1 MLDLLQTGKY
11 GVLTQQKLLN
21 TTSNNINNVNTQGY
35 TRQETHVYT
44 STIDW
49 GVGSTVT
56 RRMYDK
62 YVQRE
67 MYRDQGNVGFYDAF
81 STGLST
87 VDHMLSNKDTAINTK
102 LDSLFSSMESAVQN
116 TTSVANRRELLS
128 QFQTLVDRYH
138 TLNYNIRNQITDI
151 NNKVDDTAAEINN
164 LVKGLWEV
172 NKQVSKLGS
181 VGLQSDIGMQLV
193 DERDR
198 LVDQI
203 SNLVDVQ
210 VTTESDGSFSLYLG
224 NGQLLVN
231 GDTYGTL
238 QVSQHPADPT
248 RKEVGLIF
256 NTPSNTKIEVSH
268 AQWGGKLGG
277 YLAASDEMRQSMRE
291 LGQNALAFAD
301 AVNEQN
307 RGGINMSG
315 KAGQDLITIPSV
327 PAWSSNDNFHMTL
340 SFDRGSGEQIHSCDY
355 RVTWDNTQNPPL
367 PQVWM
372 KNEDGT
378 ETQVPQ
384 RDVVVGTVGGAGPNA
399 GNMTISLN
407 GHGVTMTFNNTQAVI
422 GAADVEFQVQ
432 PTFNA
437 AFDIKCNI
445 TKAEDFAFASAIRTS
460 VIPHKGNATPSLN
473 GVFQTDVPN
482 GNNNML
488 GLQINNNGEVTMK
501 PGFPAKVVFETR
513 GPDAAGNPQ
522 KGEYVV
528 YDSNGVRLG
537 AAPEDCQGQNIFEY
551 TVWVADNQNRHNNEP
566 PYPGYEVSF
575 TGTVVNGSSFNIEL
589 NNDGLNDNS
598 NGNLLA
604 NLKQHELVYSSDNVK
619 VSFTEDYADLTAAV
633 GSAVMSA
640 TTDLNASKAKCEQ
653 SQNLFYS
660 VAGVNLDEEAANL
673 IRFQQSYSACAR
685 IISASQTIFDALI
698 NAV

>member
-67 MYRDQGNVGFYDAF
+67 MFRDQGNVGFYDAF
-81 STGLST
+81 ATGLST
-87 VDHMLSNKDTAINTK
+87 VDNMLSNKDTSINSK
-102 LDSLFSSMESAVQN
+102 LDALFSSMEAAVQN
-116 TTSVANRRELLS
+116 TTSVATRRDLLA
-128 QFQTLVDRYH
+128 QFQTLVDRYN

-164 LVKGLWEV
+164 LVKGLYEV
-172 NKQVSKLGS
+172 NKQVAKLGS
-181 VGLQSDIGMQLV
+181 AGLQSDIGMQLV

-198 LVDQI
+198 LVDAI

-210 VTTESDGSFSLYLG
+210 VTTEDDGSFSLYLG

-231 GDTYGTL
+231 HDTYGTL
-238 QVSQHPADPT
+238 QVNQHPADPT
-248 RKEVGLIF
+248 RKEVGLYF
-256 NTPSNTKIEVSH
+256 NTPSKTKIEVSH

-277 YLAASDEMRQSMRE
+277 YLAASDQMRQSMRE

-301 AVNEQN
+301 AMNEQN
-307 RGGINMSG
+307 RGGLTLG
-315 KAGQDLITIPSV
+315 GTAGLDLITIPKV
-327 PAWSSNDNFHMTL
+327 PAWSSNDTFAMTL
-340 SFDRGSGEQIHSCDY
+340 SFDRGAGEQIHAADY
-355 RVTWDNTQNPPL
+355 RITWDNTQQPPQPL
-367 PQVWM
+367 VWM
-372 KNEDGT
+372 TDASGV
-378 ETQVPQ
+378 ETQLDPN
-384 RDVVVGTVGGAGPNA
+384 VVQVSQDANNNN
-399 GNMTISLN
+399 NMVIKLA
-407 GHGVTMTFNNTQAVI
+407 GHGVTMRFNNTRQNIA
-422 GAADVEFQVQ
+422 AADVEFRVQ
-432 PTFNA
+432 PTFDA
-437 AFDIKCNI
+437 AFQIKCNI
-445 TKAEDFAFASAIRTS
+445 TKPEDFAFASAIRTN
-460 VIPHKGNATPSLN
+460 VVPHKGTAVPTLN
-473 GVFQTDVPN
+473 GVYQMGTGPN
-482 GNNNML
+482 VQGEEAM
-488 GLQINNNGEVTMK
+488 GLYIDQKGQPQMK
-501 PGFPAKVVFETR
+501 DGAPAKVVFQADPQ
-513 GPDAAGNPQ
+513 GGKGKYVIFDKAGNEI
-522 KGEYVV
+522 G
-528 YDSNGVRLG
+528 S
-537 AAPEDCQGQNIFEY
+537 APEDCNGQSIFSRA
-551 TVWVADNQNRHNNEP
+551 TWKTQKPDGF
-566 PYPGYEVSF
+566 PGYEVSF
-575 TGTVVNGSSFNIEL
+575 TGTVENGSTFEIEI
-589 NNDGLNDNS
+589 NKNGINDNS

-604 NLKQHELVYSSDNVK
+604 GLKKEELVYSSDKVK
-619 VSFTEDYADLTAAV
+619 VSFTEDYADMTSAV

-640 TTDLNASKAKCEQ
+640 STDLKASQAKCEQ
-653 SQNLFYS
+653 SQNLYYS

>member
-67 MYRDQGNVGFYDAF
+67 MFRDQGNVGFYDAF
-81 STGLST
+81 ATGLST
-87 VDHMLSNKDTAINTK
+87 VDNMLSNKDTSINSK
-102 LDSLFSSMESAVQN
+102 LDALFSSMEAAVQN
-116 TTSVANRRELLS
+116 TTSVATRRDLLA
-128 QFQTLVDRYH
+128 QFQTLVDRYN

-164 LVKGLWEV
+164 LVKGLYEV
-172 NKQVSKLGS
+172 NKQVAKLGS
-181 VGLQSDIGMQLV
+181 AGLQSDIGMQLV

-198 LVDQI
+198 LVDAI

-210 VTTESDGSFSLYLG
+210 VTTEDDGSFSLYLG

-231 GDTYGTL
+231 HDTYGTL
-238 QVSQHPADPT
+238 QVNQHPADPT
-248 RKEVGLIF
+248 RKEVGLYF
-256 NTPSNTKIEVSH
+256 NTPSKTKIEVSH

-277 YLAASDEMRQSMRE
+277 YLAASDQMRQSMRE

-301 AVNEQN
+301 AMNEQN
-307 RGGINMSG
+307 RGGLTLG
-315 KAGQDLITIPSV
+315 GTAGADLITIPKV
-327 PAWSSNDNFHMTL
+327 PAWSSNDTFAMTV
-340 SFDRGSGEQIHSCDY
+340 SFDRGAGDQIHAADY
-355 RVTWDNTQNPPL
+355 RITWDNTANPPA

-372 KNEDGT
+372 TDASGV
-378 ETQVPQ
+378 ETQVDPNQ
-384 RDVVVGTVGGAGPNA
+384 VKISQAQGTN
-399 GNMTISLN
+399 NMIIELE
-407 GHGVTMTFNNTQAVI
+407 GHGVTMTFNNTQQNIA
-422 GAADVEFQVQ
+422 AADVEFRVQ
-432 PTFNA
+432 PTFDA
-437 AFDIKCNI
+437 AFQIKCNI
-445 TKAEDFAFASAIRTS
+445 TKPEDFAFASAIRTN
-460 VIPHKGNATPSLN
+460 VIPHKGDATPTLN
-473 GVFQTDVPN
+473 GVYQMGTGPN
-482 GNNNML
+482 VAGEEAM
-488 GLQINNNGEVTMK
+488 GLYINNKGEPVMK
-501 PGFPAKVVFETR
+501 ADAPAKVIFEAENNGPGKYVIYSKDGKKIGFAPASSNGQSIFSRATWHA
-513 GPDAAGNPQ
+513 PDAPNTPVTKPDG
-522 KGEYVV
+522 
-528 YDSNGVRLG
+528 
-537 AAPEDCQGQNIFEY
+537 
-551 TVWVADNQNRHNNEP
+551 
-566 PYPGYEVSF
+566 YPGYEVSF
-575 TGTVVNGSSFNIEL
+575 TGTVVNGSSFEIQINKNGI
-589 NNDGLNDNS
+589 NDNS

-604 NLKQHELVYSSDNVK
+604 GLKKEELVYSSDKVK
-619 VSFTEDYADLTAAV
+619 VSFTEDYADMTSAV

-640 TTDLNASKAKCEQ
+640 STDLKASQAKCEQ
-653 SQNLFYS
+653 SQNLYYS

>member
-67 MYRDQGNVGFYDAF
+67 MFRDQGNVGFYDAF
-81 STGLST
+81 ATGLST
-87 VDHMLSNKDTAINTK
+87 VDHMLSNKDTSITSK
-102 LDSLFSSMESAVQN
+102 LDSLFASMEAAVQN
-116 TTSVANRRELLS
+116 TGSVANRRELLA
-128 QFQTLVDRYH
+128 QFQTLVDRYN

-164 LVKGLWEV
+164 LVKGLYEV
-172 NKQVSKLGS
+172 NKQVAKLGS
-181 VGLQSDIGMQLV
+181 AGLQSDIGMQLV

-198 LVDQI
+198 LVDAI

-210 VTTESDGSFSLYLG
+210 VTTEDDGSFSLYLG

-231 GDTYGTL
+231 HDTYGTL
-238 QVSQHPADPT
+238 QVNQHPADPT
-248 RKEVGLIF
+248 RKEVGLYF
-256 NTPSNTKIEVSH
+256 NTPSKTKIEVSH

-277 YLAASDEMRQSMRE
+277 YLAASDQMRQSMRE

-301 AVNEQN
+301 AMNEQN
-307 RGGINMSG
+307 RGGLTMSG
-315 KAGQDLITIPSV
+315 TAGADLITIPKV
-327 PAWSSNDNFHMTL
+327 PAWSSNDRFAMTL
-340 SFDRGSGEQIHSCDY
+340 TFDRGAGDQIHAADY
-355 RVTWDNTQNPPL
+355 RITWDNTQQPAV
-367 PQVWM
+367 PQLWM
-372 KNEDGT
+372 TDASGV
-378 ETQVPQ
+378 ETQVPLDPADITADAQ
-384 RDVVVGTVGGAGPNA
+384 
-399 GNMTISLN
+399 GNMVIKPK
-407 GHGVTMTFNNTQAVI
+407 GHGVTMSFNARQANI
-422 GAADVEFQVQ
+422 AAADVEFRVQ
-432 PTFNA
+432 PTFDA
-437 AFDIKCNI
+437 AFQIKCNI
-445 TKAEDFAFASAIRTS
+445 TKPEDFAFASAIRTN
-460 VIPHKGNATPSLN
+460 VVPHKGDATPTLN
-473 GVFQTDVPN
+473 GVFQMGTGSAVA
-482 GNNNML
+482 GEEAM
-488 GLQINNNGEVTMK
+488 GLYIDDKGKPAMK
-501 PGFPAKVVFETR
+501 PTAPAKVVFEEQR
-513 GPDAAGNPQ
+513 NGPGLYVIYSNEGKKIGTAPASCNGQSIFRHATWLDGN
-522 KGEYVV
+522 
-528 YDSNGVRLG
+528 
-537 AAPEDCQGQNIFEY
+537 GQQV
-551 TVWVADNQNRHNNEP
+551 TKPDG
-566 PYPGYEVSF
+566 YPGYEVSF
-575 TGTVVNGSSFNIEL
+575 TGTVENGSSFEIKL
-589 NNDGLNDNS
+589 NTNAQNDNS

-604 NLKQHELVYSSDNVK
+604 GLKKEELVYSSDKVR
-619 VSFTEDYADLTAAV
+619 VSFTEDYADMTSAV

-640 TTDLNASKAKCEQ
+640 STDLKASQAKCEQ
-653 SQNLFYS
+653 SQNLYYS

>member
-67 MYRDQGNVGFYDAF
+67 MFRDQGNVGFYDAF
-81 STGLST
+81 ATGLST
-87 VDHMLSNKDTAINTK
+87 VDHMLSNKDTSINSK
-102 LDSLFSSMESAVQN
+102 LDALFSSMEAAVQN
-116 TTSVANRRELLS
+116 TGSVANRRELLT
-128 QFQTLVDRYH
+128 QFQTLVDRYN

-164 LVKGLWEV
+164 LVKGLFEV
-172 NKQVSKLGS
+172 NKQVAKLGS
-181 VGLQSDIGMQLV
+181 AGLQSDIGMQLV

-210 VTTESDGSFSLYLG
+210 VTTEDDGSFSLYLG

-231 GDTYGTL
+231 HDTYGTL
-238 QVSQHPADPT
+238 QVNQHPSDPT
-248 RKEVGLIF
+248 RKEVGLYF
-256 NTPSNTKIEVSH
+256 NTPSKTKIEVSH
-268 AQWGGKLGG
+268 SQWGGKLGG
-277 YLAASDEMRQSMRE
+277 YLAASDQMRQAMRE

-301 AVNEQN
+301 AMNEQN
-307 RGGINMSG
+307 RGGITMG
-315 KAGQDLITIPSV
+315 GTAGLDLITIPEV
-327 PAWSSNDNFHMTL
+327 PAWSSNDKFAMTL
-340 SFDRGSGEQIHSCDY
+340 SFDRGAGDQYRSADY
-355 RVTWDNTQNPPL
+355 RITWDNTANPPV

-372 KNEDGT
+372 TDASGI
-378 ETQVPQ
+378 ETKIDPALVKVSPPQ
-384 RDVVVGTVGGAGPNA
+384 GQA
-399 GNMTISLN
+399 GNMVIELE
-407 GHGVTMTFNNTQAVI
+407 GHGVTMKFNDTLQNI
-422 GAADVEFQVQ
+422 SAADVEFRIQ
-432 PTFNA
+432 PTFDA
-437 AFDIKCNI
+437 AFQIKCNI
-445 TKAEDFAFASAIRTS
+445 SKPEDFAFASAIRTN
-460 VIPHKGNATPSLN
+460 VTPHTGNATPSLN
-473 GVFQTDVPN
+473 GVYHMGTGPNVP
-482 GNNNML
+482 GEEAM
-488 GLQINNNGEVTMK
+488 GLFINAQGK
-501 PGFPAKVVFETR
+501 PQFKDGAPAKVVFEAQQ
-513 GPDAAGNPQ
+513 GA
-522 KGEYVV
+522 KGLYVI
-528 YDSNGVRLG
+528 YDSKGNKLG
-537 AAPEDCQGQNIFEY
+537 TAPEDCNGQSIFSRA
-551 TVWVADNQNRHNNEP
+551 TWNPGKPDG
-566 PYPGYEVSF
+566 YPGYEVSF
-575 TGTVVNGSSFNIEL
+575 TGTVVNGSEFVIEL
-589 NNDGLNDNS
+589 NTNGTNDNS

-604 NLKQHELVYSSDNVK
+604 NLKKEELVYSSDKVK
-619 VSFTEDYADLTAAV
+619 VSFTEDYADMTSAV

-640 TTDLNASKAKCEQ
+640 STDLKASQAKCEQ
-653 SQNLFYS
+653 SQNLYYS

>member
-67 MYRDQGNVGFYDAF
+67 MFRDQGNVGFYDAF
-81 STGLST
+81 ATGLST
-87 VDHMLSNKDTAINTK
+87 VDNMLSNKDTSINSK
-102 LDSLFSSMESAVQN
+102 LDALFSSMEAAVQN
-116 TTSVANRRELLS
+116 TTSVATRRDLLA
-128 QFQTLVDRYH
+128 QFQTLVDRYN

-164 LVKGLWEV
+164 LVKGLYEV
-172 NKQVSKLGS
+172 NKQVAKLGS
-181 VGLQSDIGMQLV
+181 AGLQSDIGMQLV

-198 LVDQI
+198 LVDAI

-210 VTTESDGSFSLYLG
+210 VTTEDDGSFSLYLG

-231 GDTYGTL
+231 HDTYGTL
-238 QVSQHPADPT
+238 QVNQHPADPT
-248 RKEVGLIF
+248 RKEVGLYF
-256 NTPSNTKIEVSH
+256 NTPSKTKIEVSH

-277 YLAASDEMRQSMRE
+277 YLAASDQMRQSMRE

-301 AVNEQN
+301 AMNEQN
-307 RGGINMSG
+307 RGGLTLG
-315 KAGQDLITIPSV
+315 GTAGADLITIPKV
-327 PAWSSNDNFHMTL
+327 PAWSSNDAFAMTV
-340 SFDRGSGEQIHSCDY
+340 SFDRGAGDQIHAADY
-355 RVTWDNTQNPPL
+355 RITWDNTANPPV

-372 KNEDGT
+372 TDASGV
-378 ETQVPQ
+378 ETQVDQNLVKVSPPQ
-384 RDVVVGTVGGAGPNA
+384 GQA
-399 GNMTISLN
+399 GNMVIELE
-407 GHGVTMTFNNTQAVI
+407 GHGVTMNFNRPLADI
-422 GAADVEFQVQ
+422 AAADVEFRVQ
-432 PTFNA
+432 PTFDA
-437 AFDIKCNI
+437 AFQIKCNI
-445 TKAEDFAFASAIRTS
+445 TKPEDFAFASAIRTN
-460 VIPHKGNATPSLN
+460 VVPHKGDATPTLN
-473 GVFQTDVPN
+473 GVYQMGTGQNVP
-482 GNNNML
+482 GEEAM
-488 GLQINNNGEVTMK
+488 GLYINAKGEPVMK
-501 PGFPAKVVFETR
+501 DSAPARVVFEAENN
-513 GPDAAGNPQ
+513 GPGKYVIYSKAGQ
-522 KGEYVV
+522 KIGFAPAS
-528 YDSNGVRLG
+528 SNGQSIFSR
-537 AAPEDCQGQNIFEY
+537 ATWHQPGQPNQ
-551 TVWVADNQNRHNNEP
+551 TVTKPDG
-566 PYPGYEVSF
+566 YPGYEVSF
-575 TGTVVNGSSFNIEL
+575 TGTVVNGSSFEIQINKNGI
-589 NNDGLNDNS
+589 NDNS

-604 NLKQHELVYSSDNVK
+604 GLKKEELVYSSDKVK
-619 VSFTEDYADLTAAV
+619 VSFTEDYADMTSAV

-640 TTDLNASKAKCEQ
+640 STDLKASQAKCEQ
-653 SQNLFYS
+653 SQNLYYS

>member
-67 MYRDQGNVGFYDAF
+67 MFRDQGNVGFYDAF
-81 STGLST
+81 ATGLST
-87 VDHMLSNKDTAINTK
+87 VDHMLSNKDTSINSK
-102 LDSLFSSMESAVQN
+102 LDALFTSMEAAVQN
-116 TTSVANRRELLS
+116 TTSVATRRDLLA
-128 QFQTLVDRYH
+128 QFQTLVDRYN

-164 LVKGLWEV
+164 LVKGLFEV
-172 NKQVSKLGS
+172 NKQVAKLGS
-181 VGLQSDIGMQLV
+181 AGLQSDIGMQLV

-198 LVDQI
+198 LVDAI

-210 VTTESDGSFSLYLG
+210 VTTEDDGSFSLYLG

-231 GDTYGTL
+231 HDTYGTL
-238 QVSQHPADPT
+238 QVNQHPADPT
-248 RKEVGLIF
+248 RKEVGLYF
-256 NTPSNTKIEVSH
+256 NTPSKTKIEVSH

-277 YLAASDEMRQSMRE
+277 YLAASDQMRQSMRE

-301 AVNEQN
+301 AMNEQN
-307 RGGINMSG
+307 RGGITLG
-315 KAGQDLITIPSV
+315 GTAGADLITIPKV
-327 PAWSSNDNFHMTL
+327 PAWSSNDNFAMTL
-340 SFDRGSGEQIHSCDY
+340 TFDRGAGEQYRSADY
-355 RVTWDNTQNPPL
+355 RITWDSTQNPAQ
-367 PQVWM
+367 PQLWM
-372 KNEDGT
+372 TDASGV
-378 ETQVPQ
+378 ETQIPL
-384 RDVVVGTVGGAGPNA
+384 DPNKDITTDAA
-399 GNMTISLN
+399 GNMVIKPQ
-407 GHGVTMTFNNTQAVI
+407 GHGVTMTFNNTQQNIAN
-422 GAADVEFQVQ
+422 ADVEFRIQ
-432 PTFNA
+432 PTFDA
-437 AFDIKCNI
+437 AFQIKCNI
-445 TKAEDFAFASAIRTS
+445 TKPEDFAFASAIRTN
-460 VIPHKGNATPSLN
+460 VTPHSGNATPTLN
-473 GVFQTDVPN
+473 GVFQMGTGHNVQ
-482 GNNNML
+482 GEEAM
-488 GLQINNNGEVTMK
+488 GLYIDAQGKPQMK
-501 PGFPAKVVFETR
+501 EDAPAKVIFEAENG
-513 GPDAAGNPQ
+513 GPGRYVIYSK
-522 KGEYVV
+522 KG
-528 YDSNGVRLG
+528 DKIGFAPASSNGQSIFSRATWIG
-537 AAPEDCQGQNIFEY
+537 ANGQPV
-551 TVWVADNQNRHNNEP
+551 TKPDG
-566 PYPGYEVSF
+566 YPGYEVSF
-575 TGTVVNGSSFNIEL
+575 TGTVENGSRFEIEI
-589 NNDGLNDNS
+589 NKNGQNDNS

-604 NLKQHELVYSSDNVK
+604 NLKKEELVYSSDKVK
-619 VSFTEDYADLTAAV
+619 VSFTEDYADLTSSV

-640 TTDLNASKAKCEQ
+640 STDLKASQAKCEQ
-653 SQNLFYS
+653 SQNLYYS

>member
-67 MYRDQGNVGFYDAF
+67 MFRDQGNVGFYDAF
-81 STGLST
+81 ATGLST
-87 VDHMLSNKDTAINTK
+87 VDNMLSNKDTSINSK
-102 LDSLFSSMESAVQN
+102 LDALFSSMEAAVQN
-116 TTSVANRRELLS
+116 TTSVATRRDLLA
-128 QFQTLVDRYH
+128 QFQTLVDRYN

-164 LVKGLWEV
+164 LVKGLYEV
-172 NKQVSKLGS
+172 NKQVAKLGS
-181 VGLQSDIGMQLV
+181 AGLQSDIGMQLV

-210 VTTESDGSFSLYLG
+210 VTTEDDGSFSLYLG

-231 GDTYGTL
+231 HDTYGTL
-238 QVSQHPADPT
+238 QVNQHPADPT
-248 RKEVGLIF
+248 RKEVGLYF
-256 NTPSNTKIEVSH
+256 NTPSKTKIEVSH

-277 YLAASDEMRQSMRE
+277 YLAASDQMRQSMRE

-301 AVNEQN
+301 AMNEQN
-307 RGGINMSG
+307 RGGLTLG
-315 KAGQDLITIPSV
+315 GTAGADLITIPKV
-327 PAWSSNDNFHMTL
+327 PAWSSNDTFAMTV
-340 SFDRGSGEQIHSCDY
+340 SFDRGAGDQIHAADY
-355 RVTWDNTQNPPL
+355 RITWDNTANPPV

-372 KNEDGT
+372 TDASGV
-378 ETQVPQ
+378 ETQVDQNLVKVSPPQ
-384 RDVVVGTVGGAGPNA
+384 GQA
-399 GNMTISLN
+399 GNMVIELE
-407 GHGVTMTFNNTQAVI
+407 GHGVTMNFNRPLADI
-422 GAADVEFQVQ
+422 AAADVEFRVQ
-432 PTFNA
+432 PTFDA
-437 AFDIKCNI
+437 AFQIKCNI
-445 TKAEDFAFASAIRTS
+445 TKPEDFAFASAIRTN
-460 VIPHKGNATPSLN
+460 VVPHKGDATPTLN
-473 GVFQTDVPN
+473 GVYQMGTGPN
-482 GNNNML
+482 VAGEEAM
-488 GLQINNNGEVTMK
+488 GLYINNKGEPVMK
-501 PGFPAKVVFETR
+501 ADAPAKVIFEAENN
-513 GPDAAGNPQ
+513 GPG
-522 KGEYVV
+522 KYVI
-528 YDSNGVRLG
+528 YSKDGKKIGFAPASSNGQSIFSR
-537 AAPEDCQGQNIFEY
+537 ATWHAP
-551 TVWVADNQNRHNNEP
+551 NNTNNVVQKP
-566 PYPGYEVSF
+566 DGYPGYEVSF
-575 TGTVVNGSSFNIEL
+575 TGTVVNGSSFEIQINKNGI
-589 NNDGLNDNS
+589 NDNS

-604 NLKQHELVYSSDNVK
+604 GLKKEELVYSSDKVK
-619 VSFTEDYADLTAAV
+619 VSFTEDYADMTSAV

-640 TTDLNASKAKCEQ
+640 STDLKASQAKCEQ
-653 SQNLFYS
+653 SQNLYYS

>member
-67 MYRDQGNVGFYDAF
+67 MFRDQGNVGFYDAF
-81 STGLST
+81 ATGLST
-87 VDHMLSNKDTAINTK
+87 VDSMLSNKDTSINSK
-102 LDSLFSSMESAVQN
+102 LDSLFTSMEAAVQN
-116 TTSVANRRELLS
+116 TTSVASRRELLS
-128 QFQTLVDRYH
+128 QFQTIVDRYN

-164 LVKGLWEV
+164 LVKGLFEV
-172 NKQVSKLGS
+172 NKQVAKLGS
-181 VGLQSDIGMQLV
+181 AGLQSDIGMQLV

-198 LVDQI
+198 LVDAI

-210 VTTESDGSFSLYLG
+210 VTTEDDGSFSLYLG

-231 GDTYGTL
+231 HDTYGTL
-238 QVSQHPADPT
+238 QVNQHPSDPT
-248 RKEVGLIF
+248 RKEVGLYF
-256 NTPSNTKIEVSH
+256 NTPSKTKIEVSH

-277 YLAASDEMRQSMRE
+277 YLAASDQMRQAMRE

-301 AVNEQN
+301 AMNEQN
-307 RGGINMSG
+307 RGGITLTGN
-315 KAGQDLITIPSV
+315 AGLDLITIPDV
-327 PAWSSNDNFHMTL
+327 PAWSSNDAFAMTVK
-340 SFDRGSGEQIHSCDY
+340 FDRGAGEQIHAADY
-355 RVTWDNTQNPPL
+355 RVTWDNTANPPV

-372 KNEDGT
+372 TDASGV
-378 ETQVPQ
+378 ETQIDPNLVKISPQ
-384 RDVVVGTVGGAGPNA
+384 QGQP
-399 GNMTISLN
+399 GNMVIQLE
-407 GHGVTMTFNNTQAVI
+407 GHGVTMTFNNTRQNIA
-422 GAADVEFQVQ
+422 AADVEFRVQ
-432 PTFNA
+432 PTFDA
-437 AFDIKCNI
+437 AFQIKCNI
-445 TKAEDFAFASAIRTS
+445 TKPEDFAFASAIRTN
-460 VIPHKGNATPSLN
+460 VVPNKGNATPTLN
-473 GVFQTDVPN
+473 GVFQMGTGQNVA
-482 GNNNML
+482 GEEAM
-488 GLQINNNGEVTMK
+488 GLYIDAQGKPQMK
-501 PGFPAKVVFETR
+501 DAAPAKIVFEEK
-513 GPDAAGNPQ
+513 AGA
-522 KGEYVV
+522 KGEYVI
-528 YDSNGVRLG
+528 YDKNGNKLG
-537 AAPEDCQGQNIFEY
+537 SAPQDCNGQNIFEHA
-551 TVWVADNQNRHNNEP
+551 TWGNPGKPAG
-566 PYPGYEVSF
+566 YPGYEVSF
-575 TGTVVNGSSFNIEL
+575 TGTVVNGSSFTIEI
-589 NNDGLNDNS
+589 NKDGINDNS

-604 NLKQHELVYSSDNVK
+604 GLKQEELVYSSDNVK
-619 VSFTEDYADLTAAV
+619 VSFTEDYADMTSAV

-640 TTDLNASKAKCEQ
+640 ATDLKASQAKCEQ
-653 SQNLFYS
+653 SQNLYYS

>member
-67 MYRDQGNVGFYDAF
+67 MFRDQGNVGFYDAF
-81 STGLST
+81 ATGLST
-87 VDHMLSNKDTAINTK
+87 VDNMLSNKDTSINSK
-102 LDSLFSSMESAVQN
+102 LDSLFTSMEAAVQN
-116 TTSVANRRELLS
+116 TTSVASRRELLT
-128 QFQTLVDRYH
+128 QFQTIVDRYN

-164 LVKGLWEV
+164 LVKGLFEV
-172 NKQVSKLGS
+172 NKQVAKLGS
-181 VGLQSDIGMQLV
+181 AGLQSDIGMQLV

-198 LVDQI
+198 LVDAI

-210 VTTESDGSFSLYLG
+210 VTTEDDGSFSLYLG

-231 GDTYGTL
+231 HDTYGTL
-238 QVSQHPADPT
+238 QVNQHPADPT
-248 RKEVGLIF
+248 RKEVGLYF
-256 NTPSNTKIEVSH
+256 NTPSKTKIEVSH

-277 YLAASDEMRQSMRE
+277 YLAASDQMRQSMRE

-301 AVNEQN
+301 AMNEQN
-307 RGGINMSG
+307 RGGITMTG
-315 KAGQDLITIPSV
+315 FAGDDLITIPSV
-327 PAWSSNDNFHMTL
+327 PAWSSNDAFAMTVT
-340 SFDRGSGEQIHSCDY
+340 FDRGAGEQIHSADY
-355 RVTWDNTQNPPL
+355 RITWDHTQNPAA

-372 KNEDGT
+372 TDASGV
-378 ETQVPQ
+378 ETQL
-384 RDVVVGTVGGAGPNA
+384 DPNSYTIGQNA
-399 GNMTISLN
+399 QGNMTIKLN
-407 GHGVTMTFNNTQAVI
+407 GHGVTLNFAQARDAI
-422 GAADVEFQVQ
+422 AAADVEFRVQ
-432 PTFNA
+432 PTFDA
-437 AFDIKCNI
+437 AFQIKCNI
-445 TKAEDFAFASAIRTS
+445 TKPEDFGFASAIRTN
-460 VIPHKGNATPSLN
+460 VNKHPGNATPTLV
-473 GVFQTDVPN
+473 GVTQMGTGANVAGEEGLGLYIDPTTKKPMLKDDAPN
-482 GNNNML
+482 FVRFEKDPNNPQAPGQYVIYHKDGNNLTKL
-488 GLQINNNGEVTMK
+488 GHVDAD
-501 PGFPAKVVFETR
+501 GF
-513 GPDAAGNPQ
+513 N
-522 KGEYVV
+522 
-528 YDSNGVRLG
+528 
-537 AAPEDCQGQNIFEY
+537 GQNIFENA
-551 TVWVADNQNRHNNEP
+551 TWNNP
-566 PYPGYEVSF
+566 ARPAGYPGYEVSF
-575 TGTVVNGSSFNIEL
+575 VGTVENGSSFDIEI
-589 NNDGLNDNS
+589 NTDGINDNS

-604 NLKQHELVYSSDNVK
+604 GLKQEELVYSSDGVK
-619 VSFTEDYADLTAAV
+619 VSFTEDYADLTSSV

-640 TTDLNASKAKCEQ
+640 STDLKASQAKCEQ
-653 SQNLFYS
+653 SQNLYYS

>member
-67 MYRDQGNVGFYDAF
+67 MFRDQGNVGFYDAF
-81 STGLST
+81 ATGLST
-87 VDHMLSNKDTAINTK
+87 VDHMLSNKDTSINSK
-102 LDSLFSSMESAVQN
+102 LDALFSSMEAAVQN
-116 TTSVANRRELLS
+116 TGSVANRRELLS
-128 QFQTLVDRYH
+128 QFQTLVDRYN

-164 LVKGLWEV
+164 LVKGLFEV
-172 NKQVSKLGS
+172 NKQVAKLGS
-181 VGLQSDIGMQLV
+181 AGLQSDIGMQLV

-198 LVDQI
+198 LVDAI

-210 VTTESDGSFSLYLG
+210 VTTEDDGSFSLYLG

-231 GDTYGTL
+231 HDTYGTL
-238 QVSQHPADPT
+238 QVNQHPADPT
-248 RKEVGLIF
+248 RKEVGLYF
-256 NTPSNTKIEVSH
+256 NTPSKTKIEVSH

-277 YLAASDEMRQSMRE
+277 YLAASDQMRQAMRE

-301 AVNEQN
+301 AMNEQN
-307 RGGINMSG
+307 RGGLTMSG
-315 KAGQDLITIPSV
+315 VAGDDLITIPKV
-327 PAWSSNDNFHMTL
+327 PAWSSNDKFAMTL
-340 SFDRGSGEQIHSCDY
+340 TFDRGAGDQIHSADY
-355 RVTWDNTQNPPL
+355 RITWDHTAQPAA
-367 PQVWM
+367 PQLWM
-372 KNEDGT
+372 TDASGV
-378 ETQVPQ
+378 ETQVPL
-384 RDVVVGTVGGAGPNA
+384 DAGDITA
-399 GNMTISLN
+399 DAQGNMIIKPK
-407 GHGVTMTFNNTQAVI
+407 GHGVTMTFNSPQADI
-422 GAADVEFQVQ
+422 AAADVEFRVQ
-432 PTFNA
+432 PTFDA
-437 AFDIKCNI
+437 AFQIKCNI
-445 TKAEDFAFASAIRTS
+445 TKPEDFAFASAIRTN
-460 VIPHKGNATPSLN
+460 VTPHSGNATPTLN
-473 GVFQTDVPN
+473 GVFQMGTGPN
-482 GNNNML
+482 VQGEEAM
-488 GLQINNNGEVTMK
+488 GLFIDAQGKPVMK
-501 PGFPAKVVFETR
+501 DDAPARVVFEAENG
-513 GPDAAGNPQ
+513 GPGKYVIYSK
-522 KGEYVV
+522 KG
-528 YDSNGVRLG
+528 DKIGFAPASSNG
-537 AAPEDCQGQNIFEY
+537 QSIFSRATWHQPGNTNQ
-551 TVWVADNQNRHNNEP
+551 TVQKPDG
-566 PYPGYEVSF
+566 YPGYEVSF
-575 TGTVVNGSSFNIEL
+575 TGTVKNGSEFVIEI
-589 NNDGLNDNS
+589 NTNAQNDNS

-604 NLKQHELVYSSDNVK
+604 GLKKEELVYSSDKVK
-619 VSFTEDYADLTAAV
+619 VSFTEDYADMTSAV

-640 TTDLNASKAKCEQ
+640 STDLKASQAKCEQ
-653 SQNLFYS
+653 SQNLYYS

>member
-67 MYRDQGNVGFYDAF
+67 MFRDQGNVGFYDAF
-81 STGLST
+81 ATGLST
-87 VDHMLSNKDTAINTK
+87 VDSMLSNKDTSINSK
-102 LDSLFSSMESAVQN
+102 LDSLFTSMEAAVQN
-116 TTSVANRRELLS
+116 TTSVASRRELLS
-128 QFQTLVDRYH
+128 QFQTIVDRYN

-164 LVKGLWEV
+164 LVKGLFEV
-172 NKQVSKLGS
+172 NKQVAKLGS
-181 VGLQSDIGMQLV
+181 AGLQSDIGMQLV

-198 LVDQI
+198 LVDAI

-210 VTTESDGSFSLYLG
+210 VTTEDDGSFSLYLG

-231 GDTYGTL
+231 HDTYGTL
-238 QVSQHPADPT
+238 QVNQHPADPT
-248 RKEVGLIF
+248 RKEVGLYF
-256 NTPSNTKIEVSH
+256 NTPSKTKIEVSH
-268 AQWGGKLGG
+268 SQWGGKLGG
-277 YLAASDEMRQSMRE
+277 YLAASDQMRQAMRD

-301 AVNEQN
+301 AMNEQN
-307 RGGINMSG
+307 RGGITLTGN
-315 KAGQDLITIPSV
+315 AGLDLITIPDV
-327 PAWSSNDNFHMTL
+327 PAWSSNDAFAMTVK
-340 SFDRGSGEQIHSCDY
+340 FDRGAGEQIHSADY
-355 RVTWDNTQNPPL
+355 RVTWDNTQQPPV

-372 KNEDGT
+372 TDASGK
-378 ETQVPQ
+378 ETQIDQNLVHVTPP
-384 RDVVVGTVGGAGPNA
+384 AGQH
-399 GNMTISLN
+399 GNMVIKLE
-407 GHGVTMTFNNTQAVI
+407 GHGVTMTFNNTQQNIAN
-422 GAADVEFQVQ
+422 ADVEFRVQ
-432 PTFNA
+432 PTFDA
-437 AFDIKCNI
+437 AFQIKCNI
-445 TKAEDFAFASAIRTS
+445 SKPEDFAFASAIRTN
-460 VIPHKGNATPSLN
+460 VVPNKGNATPTLN
-473 GVFQTDVPN
+473 GVFQMGTGQNVA
-482 GNNNML
+482 GEEAM
-488 GLQINNNGEVTMK
+488 GLYIDAQGKPQMK
-501 PGFPAKVVFETR
+501 DDAPAKIVFEEK
-513 GPDAAGNPQ
+513 AGA
-522 KGEYVV
+522 KGEYVI
-528 YDSNGVRLG
+528 YDKNGNKLG
-537 AAPEDCQGQNIFEY
+537 SAPQDCNGQNIFEHA
-551 TVWVADNQNRHNNEP
+551 TWDNP
-566 PYPGYEVSF
+566 GKPAGYPGYEVSF
-575 TGTVVNGSSFNIEL
+575 TGTVVNGSSFTIEI
-589 NNDGLNDNS
+589 NKDGINDNS

-604 NLKQHELVYSSDNVK
+604 GLKQEELVYSSDNVK
-619 VSFTEDYADLTAAV
+619 VSFTEDYADMTSAV

-640 TTDLNASKAKCEQ
+640 ATDLKASQAKCEQ
-653 SQNLFYS
+653 SQNLYYS

>member
-67 MYRDQGNVGFYDAF
+67 MFRDQGNVGFYDAF

-102 LDSLFSSMESAVQN
+102 LDSLFASMESAVQN

-307 RGGINMSG
+307 RGGITLSN
-315 KAGQDLITIPSV
+315 KAGEDLITIPKV
-327 PAWSSNDNFHMTL
+327 PAWSSNDQFHMTL
-340 SFDRGSGEQIHSCDY
+340 SFDRGAGEQIHNCDY
-355 RVTWDNTQNPPL
+355 RITWDNTQNPPL

-378 ETQVPQ
+378 ETQVDQNLVHVSPN
-384 RDVVVGTVGGAGPNA
+384 TPNA
-399 GNMTISLN
+399 GNMVIQLE
-407 GHGVTMTFNNTQAVI
+407 GHGVTMNFNATRQAMA
-422 GAADVEFQVQ
+422 AADVEFQVQ

-445 TKAEDFAFASAIRTS
+445 TKAEDFAFASAIRTN
-460 VIPHKGNATPSLN
+460 VIPHQGNAVPSLEGVKQMGTGPNVPGEEWMALYFDQNTGLPMMKGDAPNFIQYEVNAQGQGSYVIYHKPAN
-473 GVFQTDVPN
+473 GGAMTK
-482 GNNNML
+482 L
-488 GLQINNNGEVTMK
+488 G
-501 PGFPAKVVFETR
+501 
-513 GPDAAGNPQ
+513 
-522 KGEYVV
+522 
-528 YDSNGVRLG
+528 S
-537 AAPEDCQGQNIFEY
+537 APESCKGQNIFEHA
-551 TVWVADNQNRHNNEP
+551 TWDP
-566 PYPGYEVSF
+566 PTKPNGFPGYEVSF
-575 TGTVVNGSSFNIEL
+575 TGTVQNGSSFEIEI
-589 NNDGLNDNS
+589 NKDGKNDNS

-604 NLKQHELVYSSDNVK
+604 NLKQEELVYSSDNVK

>member
-67 MYRDQGNVGFYDAF
+67 MFRDQGNVGFYDAF
-81 STGLST
+81 ATGLST
-87 VDHMLSNKDTAINTK
+87 VDNMLSNKDTSINSK
-102 LDSLFSSMESAVQN
+102 LDALFSSMEAAVQN
-116 TTSVANRRELLS
+116 TTSVATRRDLLA
-128 QFQTLVDRYH
+128 QFQTLVDRYN

-164 LVKGLWEV
+164 LVKGLFEV
-172 NKQVSKLGS
+172 NKQVAKLGS
-181 VGLQSDIGMQLV
+181 AGLQSDIGMQLV

-198 LVDQI
+198 LVDAI

-210 VTTESDGSFSLYLG
+210 VTTEDDGSFSLYLG

-231 GDTYGTL
+231 HDTYGTL
-238 QVSQHPADPT
+238 QVNQHPADPT
-248 RKEVGLIF
+248 RKEVGLYF
-256 NTPSNTKIEVSH
+256 NTPSKTKIEVSH

-277 YLAASDEMRQSMRE
+277 YLAASDQMRQSMRE

-301 AVNEQN
+301 AMNEQN
-307 RGGINMSG
+307 RGGITLG
-315 KAGQDLITIPSV
+315 GTAGADLITIPKV
-327 PAWSSNDNFHMTL
+327 PAWSSNDTFAMTL
-340 SFDRGSGEQIHSCDY
+340 TFDRGAGEQYRSADY
-355 RVTWDNTQNPPL
+355 RITWDSTQNPAQ
-367 PQVWM
+367 PQLWM
-372 KNEDGT
+372 TDASGV
-378 ETQVPQ
+378 ETQVDPNQ
-384 RDVVVGTVGGAGPNA
+384 VKISQAQGTN
-399 GNMTISLN
+399 NMIIELE
-407 GHGVTMTFNNTQAVI
+407 GHGVTMTFNAERNAI
-422 GAADVEFQVQ
+422 AAADVEFRVQ
-432 PTFNA
+432 PTFDA
-437 AFDIKCNI
+437 AFQIKCNI
-445 TKAEDFAFASAIRTS
+445 TKPEDFAFASAIRTN
-460 VIPHKGNATPSLN
+460 VVPHKGNAVPTLN
-473 GVFQTDVPN
+473 GVYQMGTGPN
-482 GNNNML
+482 VQGEEAM
-488 GLQINNNGEVTMK
+488 GLYIDQKGQPQMK
-501 PGFPAKVVFETR
+501 DGAPAKVVFQADPQ
-513 GPDAAGNPQ
+513 GGKGKYVIFDKNGNEI
-522 KGEYVV
+522 G
-528 YDSNGVRLG
+528 S
-537 AAPEDCQGQNIFEY
+537 APEDCNGQSIFSKA
-551 TVWVADNQNRHNNEP
+551 TWKTQKPDGF
-566 PYPGYEVSF
+566 PGYEVSF
-575 TGTVVNGSSFNIEL
+575 TGTVVNGSSFEIQINKNGI
-589 NNDGLNDNS
+589 NDNS

-604 NLKQHELVYSSDNVK
+604 GLKKEELVYSSDKVK
-619 VSFTEDYADLTAAV
+619 VSFTEDYADMTSAV

-640 TTDLNASKAKCEQ
+640 STDLKASQAKCEQ
-653 SQNLFYS
+653 SQNLYYS

>member
-67 MYRDQGNVGFYDAF
+67 MFRDQGNVGFYDAF
-81 STGLST
+81 ATGLST
-87 VDHMLSNKDTAINTK
+87 VDHMLSNKDTSINSK
-102 LDSLFSSMESAVQN
+102 LDSLFASMEAAVQN
-116 TTSVANRRELLS
+116 TGSVANRRELLA
-128 QFQTLVDRYH
+128 QFQTLVDRYN

-164 LVKGLWEV
+164 LVKGLFEV
-172 NKQVSKLGS
+172 NKQVAKLGS
-181 VGLQSDIGMQLV
+181 AGLQSDIGMQLV

-198 LVDQI
+198 LVDAI

-210 VTTESDGSFSLYLG
+210 VTTEDDGSFSLYLG

-231 GDTYGTL
+231 HDTYGTL
-238 QVSQHPADPT
+238 QVNQHPADPT
-248 RKEVGLIF
+248 RKEVGLYF
-256 NTPSNTKIEVSH
+256 NTPSKTKIEVSH

-277 YLAASDEMRQSMRE
+277 YLAASDQMRQSMRE

-301 AVNEQN
+301 AMNEQN
-307 RGGINMSG
+307 RGGLTMSG
-315 KAGQDLITIPSV
+315 TAGDDLITIPKV
-327 PAWSSNDNFHMTL
+327 PAWSSNDRFAMTL
-340 SFDRGSGEQIHSCDY
+340 TFDRGAGDQIHAADY
-355 RVTWDNTQNPPL
+355 RITWDNTQQPAV
-367 PQVWM
+367 PQLWM
-372 KNEDGT
+372 TDASGV
-378 ETQVPQ
+378 ETQLDPASY
-384 RDVVVGTVGGAGPNA
+384 TVGQDANN
-399 GNMTISLN
+399 NMTIKLN
-407 GHGVTMTFNNTQAVI
+407 GHGVTMTFNNTQQNIA
-422 GAADVEFQVQ
+422 AADVEFRVQ
-432 PTFNA
+432 PTFDA
-437 AFDIKCNI
+437 AFQIKCNI
-445 TKAEDFAFASAIRTS
+445 TKPEDFAFASAIRTN
-460 VIPHKGNATPSLN
+460 VTPHSGNATPTLN
-473 GVFQTDVPN
+473 GVFQMGTGQNVAGEEAMGLYIDAKGKPVMKN
-482 GNNNML
+482 GA
-488 GLQINNNGEVTMK
+488 
-501 PGFPAKVVFETR
+501 PAKVVFEEQR
-513 GPDAAGNPQ
+513 NGPGLYVIYSKEGKKIGTAPASCNGQSIFRHATWLDGN
-522 KGEYVV
+522 
-528 YDSNGVRLG
+528 
-537 AAPEDCQGQNIFEY
+537 GQQV
-551 TVWVADNQNRHNNEP
+551 TKPDG
-566 PYPGYEVSF
+566 YPGYEVSF
-575 TGTVVNGSSFNIEL
+575 TGTVENGSSFEIKL
-589 NNDGLNDNS
+589 NTNAQNDNS

-604 NLKQHELVYSSDNVK
+604 GLKKEELVYSSDKVK
-619 VSFTEDYADLTAAV
+619 VSFTEDYADMTSAV

-640 TTDLNASKAKCEQ
+640 STDLKASQAKCEQ
-653 SQNLFYS
+653 SQNLYYS

>member
-67 MYRDQGNVGFYDAF
+67 MFRDQGNVGFYDAF
-81 STGLST
+81 ATGLST
-87 VDHMLSNKDTAINTK
+87 VDSMLSNKDTSINSK
-102 LDSLFSSMESAVQN
+102 LDSLFTSMEAAVQN
-116 TTSVANRRELLS
+116 TTSVASRRELLS
-128 QFQTLVDRYH
+128 QFQTIVDRYN

-164 LVKGLWEV
+164 LVKGLFEV
-172 NKQVSKLGS
+172 NKQVAKLGS
-181 VGLQSDIGMQLV
+181 AGLQSDIGMQLV

-198 LVDQI
+198 LVDAI

-210 VTTESDGSFSLYLG
+210 VTTEDDGSFSLYLG

-231 GDTYGTL
+231 HDTYGTL
-238 QVSQHPADPT
+238 QVNQHPSDPT
-248 RKEVGLIF
+248 RKEVGLYF
-256 NTPSNTKIEVSH
+256 NTPSKTKIEVSH

-277 YLAASDEMRQSMRE
+277 YLAASDQMRQAMRE

-301 AVNEQN
+301 AMNEQN
-307 RGGINMSG
+307 RGGITLTGN
-315 KAGQDLITIPSV
+315 AGLDLITIPDV
-327 PAWSSNDNFHMTL
+327 PAWSSNDAFAMTVK
-340 SFDRGSGEQIHSCDY
+340 FDRGAGEQIHAADY
-355 RVTWDNTQNPPL
+355 RVTWDNTANPPV

-372 KNEDGT
+372 TDASGV
-378 ETQVPQ
+378 ETQIDPNLVKISPQ
-384 RDVVVGTVGGAGPNA
+384 QGQP
-399 GNMTISLN
+399 GNMVIQLE
-407 GHGVTMTFNNTQAVI
+407 GHGVTMTFNNTRQNIA
-422 GAADVEFQVQ
+422 AADVEFRVQ
-432 PTFNA
+432 PTFDA
-437 AFDIKCNI
+437 AFQIKCNI
-445 TKAEDFAFASAIRTS
+445 TKPEDFAFASAIRTN
-460 VIPHKGNATPSLN
+460 VIPHKGTATPTLN
-473 GVFQTDVPN
+473 GVFQTDTGP
-482 GNNNML
+482 NNNAYL
-488 GLQINNNGEVTMK
+488 GLFINAAGKPEMK
-501 PGFPAKVVFETR
+501 AGAPAKVVFEER
-513 GPDAAGNPQ
+513 AGG
-522 KGEYVV
+522 KGEYVI
-528 YDSNGVRLG
+528 YDKDNKKLG
-537 AAPEDCQGQNIFEY
+537 SAPQDCNGQNIFEHA
-551 TVWVADNQNRHNNEP
+551 TWDADNDAKHANG
-566 PYPGYEVSF
+566 YPGYEVSF
-575 TGTVVNGSSFNIEL
+575 TGTVVNGSSFTIEI
-589 NNDGLNDNS
+589 NKDGINDNS

-604 NLKQHELVYSSDNVK
+604 GLKQEELVYSSDNVK
-619 VSFTEDYADLTAAV
+619 VSFTEDYADMTSAV

-640 TTDLNASKAKCEQ
+640 ATDLKASQAKCEQ
-653 SQNLFYS
+653 SQNLYYS

>member
-67 MYRDQGNVGFYDAF
+67 MFRDQGNVGFYDAF
-81 STGLST
+81 ATGLST
-87 VDHMLSNKDTAINTK
+87 VDSMLSNKDTSINSK
-102 LDSLFSSMESAVQN
+102 LDSLFTSMEAAVQN
-116 TTSVANRRELLS
+116 TTSVASRRELLS
-128 QFQTLVDRYH
+128 QFQTIVDRYN

-164 LVKGLWEV
+164 LVKGLFEV
-172 NKQVSKLGS
+172 NKQVAKLGS
-181 VGLQSDIGMQLV
+181 AGLQSDIGMQLV

-198 LVDQI
+198 LVDAI

-210 VTTESDGSFSLYLG
+210 VTTEDDGSFSLYLG

-231 GDTYGTL
+231 HDTYGTL
-238 QVSQHPADPT
+238 QVNQHPADPT
-248 RKEVGLIF
+248 RKEVGLYF
-256 NTPSNTKIEVSH
+256 NTPSKTKIEVSH
-268 AQWGGKLGG
+268 SQWGGKLGG
-277 YLAASDEMRQSMRE
+277 YLAASDQMRQAMRD

-301 AVNEQN
+301 AMNEQN
-307 RGGINMSG
+307 RGGITLTGN
-315 KAGQDLITIPSV
+315 AGLDLITIPDV
-327 PAWSSNDNFHMTL
+327 PAWSSNDAFAMTVK
-340 SFDRGSGEQIHSCDY
+340 FDRGAGEQIHSADY
-355 RVTWDNTQNPPL
+355 RVTWDNTQQPPV

-372 KNEDGT
+372 TDASGK
-378 ETQVPQ
+378 ETQIDQNLVHVTPP
-384 RDVVVGTVGGAGPNA
+384 AGQQ
-399 GNMTISLN
+399 GNMVIKLE
-407 GHGVTMTFNNTQAVI
+407 GHGVTMTFNNTQQNIAN
-422 GAADVEFQVQ
+422 ADVEFRVQ
-432 PTFNA
+432 PTFDA
-437 AFDIKCNI
+437 AFQIKCNI
-445 TKAEDFAFASAIRTS
+445 SKPEDFAFASAIRTN
-460 VIPHKGNATPSLN
+460 VVPNKGNATPTLN
-473 GVFQTDVPN
+473 GVFQMGTGQNVA
-482 GNNNML
+482 GEEAM
-488 GLQINNNGEVTMK
+488 GLYIDAQGKPQMK
-501 PGFPAKVVFETR
+501 DDAPAKIVFEEK
-513 GPDAAGNPQ
+513 AGA
-522 KGEYVV
+522 KGEYVI
-528 YDSNGVRLG
+528 YDKNGNKLG
-537 AAPEDCQGQNIFEY
+537 SAPQDCNGQNIFEHA
-551 TVWVADNQNRHNNEP
+551 TWDNP
-566 PYPGYEVSF
+566 GTPAGYPGYEVSF
-575 TGTVVNGSSFNIEL
+575 TGTVVNGSSFTIEI
-589 NNDGLNDNS
+589 NKDGINDNS

-604 NLKQHELVYSSDNVK
+604 GLKQEELVYSSDNVK
-619 VSFTEDYADLTAAV
+619 VSFTEDYADMTSAV

-640 TTDLNASKAKCEQ
+640 ATDLKASQAKCEQ
-653 SQNLFYS
+653 SQNLYYS

>member
-67 MYRDQGNVGFYDAF
+67 MFRDQGNVGFYDAF
-81 STGLST
+81 ATGLST
-87 VDHMLSNKDTAINTK
+87 VDHMLSNKDTSINSK
-102 LDSLFSSMESAVQN
+102 LDALFSSMEAAVQN
-116 TTSVANRRELLS
+116 TGSVANRRELLS
-128 QFQTLVDRYH
+128 QFQTLVDRYN

-164 LVKGLWEV
+164 LVKGLFEV
-172 NKQVSKLGS
+172 NKQVAKLGS
-181 VGLQSDIGMQLV
+181 AGLQSDIGMQLV

-198 LVDQI
+198 LVDAI

-210 VTTESDGSFSLYLG
+210 VTTEDDGSFSLYLG

-231 GDTYGTL
+231 HDTYGTL
-238 QVSQHPADPT
+238 QVNQHPADPT
-248 RKEVGLIF
+248 RKEVGLYF
-256 NTPSNTKIEVSH
+256 NTPSKTKIEVSH

-277 YLAASDEMRQSMRE
+277 YLAASDQMRQSMRE

-301 AVNEQN
+301 AMNEQN
-307 RGGINMSG
+307 RGGLTMSG
-315 KAGQDLITIPSV
+315 VAGDDLISIPKV
-327 PAWSSNDNFHMTL
+327 PAWSSNDAFAMTV
-340 SFDRGSGEQIHSCDY
+340 SFDRGAGEQYHAADY
-355 RVTWDNTQNPPL
+355 RITWDHTQNPAA

-372 KNEDGT
+372 TDASGV
-378 ETQVPQ
+378 ETQLDPASY
-384 RDVVVGTVGGAGPNA
+384 TVGQDANN
-399 GNMTISLN
+399 NMTIKLN
-407 GHGVTMTFNNTQAVI
+407 GHGVTMTFNNTQQNIA
-422 GAADVEFQVQ
+422 AADVEFRVQ
-432 PTFNA
+432 PTFDA
-437 AFDIKCNI
+437 AFQIKCNI
-445 TKAEDFAFASAIRTS
+445 TKPEDFAFASAIRTS
-460 VIPHKGNATPSLN
+460 VTPHTGNATPTLN
-473 GVFQTDVPN
+473 GVFQMGTGPAVA
-482 GNNNML
+482 GEEAM
-488 GLQINNNGEVTMK
+488 GLYIDNKGKPVMK
-501 PGFPAKVVFETR
+501 EDAPAKVVFEAENN
-513 GPDAAGNPQ
+513 GPGRYVIYSK
-522 KGEYVV
+522 KG
-528 YDSNGVRLG
+528 DKIGFAPASSNGQSIFSR
-537 AAPEDCQGQNIFEY
+537 ATWHQPGQPNQ
-551 TVWVADNQNRHNNEP
+551 TVTKPDG
-566 PYPGYEVSF
+566 YPGYEVSF
-575 TGTVVNGSSFNIEL
+575 TGTVVNGSSFEIQINT
-589 NNDGLNDNS
+589 NAQNDNS

-604 NLKQHELVYSSDNVK
+604 GLKKEELVYSSDKVK
-619 VSFTEDYADLTAAV
+619 VSFTEDYADMTSAV

-640 TTDLNASKAKCEQ
+640 STDLKASQAKCEQ
-653 SQNLFYS
+653 SQNLYYS

>member
-67 MYRDQGNVGFYDAF
+67 MFRDQGNVGFYDAF
-81 STGLST
+81 ATGLST
-87 VDHMLSNKDTAINTK
+87 VDNMLSNKDTSINSK
-102 LDSLFSSMESAVQN
+102 LDALFSSMEAAVQN
-116 TTSVANRRELLS
+116 TTSVATRRDLLA
-128 QFQTLVDRYH
+128 QFQTLVDRYN

-164 LVKGLWEV
+164 LIKGLYEV
-172 NKQVSKLGS
+172 NKQVAKLGS
-181 VGLQSDIGMQLV
+181 AGLQSDIGMQLV

-198 LVDQI
+198 LVDAI

-210 VTTESDGSFSLYLG
+210 VTTEDDGSFSLYLG

-231 GDTYGTL
+231 HDTYGTL
-238 QVSQHPADPT
+238 QVNQHPADPT
-248 RKEVGLIF
+248 RKEVGLYF
-256 NTPSNTKIEVSH
+256 NTPSKTKIEVSH

-277 YLAASDEMRQSMRE
+277 YLAASDQMRQSMRE

-301 AVNEQN
+301 AMNEQN
-307 RGGINMSG
+307 RGGLTLG
-315 KAGQDLITIPSV
+315 GTAGADLITIPKV
-327 PAWSSNDNFHMTL
+327 PAWSSNDTFAMTV
-340 SFDRGSGEQIHSCDY
+340 SFDRGAGDQIHAADY
-355 RVTWDNTQNPPL
+355 RITWDNTANPPA

-372 KNEDGT
+372 TDASGV
-378 ETQVPQ
+378 ETQVDPNQ
-384 RDVVVGTVGGAGPNA
+384 VKISQAQGTN
-399 GNMTISLN
+399 NMIIELE
-407 GHGVTMTFNNTQAVI
+407 GHGVTMTFNNTQQNIA
-422 GAADVEFQVQ
+422 AADVEFRVQ
-432 PTFNA
+432 PTFDA
-437 AFDIKCNI
+437 AFQIKCNI
-445 TKAEDFAFASAIRTS
+445 TKPEDFAFASAIRTN
-460 VIPHKGNATPSLN
+460 VIPHKGDATPTLN
-473 GVFQTDVPN
+473 GVYQMGTGPN
-482 GNNNML
+482 VAGEEAM
-488 GLQINNNGEVTMK
+488 GLYINNKGEPVMK
-501 PGFPAKVVFETR
+501 ADAPAKVIFEAENNGPGKYVIYSKDGKKIGFAPASSNGQSIFSRATWHA
-513 GPDAAGNPQ
+513 PDAPNTPVTKPDG
-522 KGEYVV
+522 
-528 YDSNGVRLG
+528 
-537 AAPEDCQGQNIFEY
+537 
-551 TVWVADNQNRHNNEP
+551 
-566 PYPGYEVSF
+566 YPGYEVSF
-575 TGTVVNGSSFNIEL
+575 TGTVVNGSSFEIQINKNGI
-589 NNDGLNDNS
+589 NDNS

-604 NLKQHELVYSSDNVK
+604 GLKKEELVYSSDKVK
-619 VSFTEDYADLTAAV
+619 VSFTEDYADMTSAV

-640 TTDLNASKAKCEQ
+640 STDLKASQAKCEQ
-653 SQNLFYS
+653 SQNLYYS

>member
-67 MYRDQGNVGFYDAF
+67 MFRDQGNVGFYDAF
-81 STGLST
+81 ATGLST
-87 VDHMLSNKDTAINTK
+87 VDHMLSNKDTSINSK
-102 LDSLFSSMESAVQN
+102 LDSLFASMEAAVQN
-116 TTSVANRRELLS
+116 TGSVANRRELLAE
-128 QFQTLVDRYH
+128 FQTLVDRYN

-164 LVKGLWEV
+164 LVKGLFEV
-172 NKQVSKLGS
+172 NKQVAKLGS
-181 VGLQSDIGMQLV
+181 AGLQSDIGMQLV

-198 LVDQI
+198 LVDAI

-210 VTTESDGSFSLYLG
+210 VTTEDDGSFSLYLG

-231 GDTYGTL
+231 HDTYGTL
-238 QVSQHPADPT
+238 QVNQHPADPT
-248 RKEVGLIF
+248 RKEVGLYF
-256 NTPSNTKIEVSH
+256 NTPSKTKIEVSH

-277 YLAASDEMRQSMRE
+277 YLAASDQMRQSMRE

-301 AVNEQN
+301 AMNEQN
-307 RGGINMSG
+307 RGGLTMSG
-315 KAGQDLITIPSV
+315 VAGADLITIPKV
-327 PAWSSNDNFHMTL
+327 PAWSSNDAFAMTV
-340 SFDRGSGEQIHSCDY
+340 SFDRGAGDKIHAADY
-355 RVTWDNTQNPPL
+355 RVTWDNTQNPAQ
-367 PQVWM
+367 PQLWM
-372 KNEDGT
+372 TDASGV
-378 ETQVPQ
+378 ETQIQ
-384 RDVVVGTVGGAGPNA
+384 LNQNDITQDGQ
-399 GNMTISLN
+399 GNLVIKPA
-407 GHGVTMTFNNTQAVI
+407 GHGVTMTFNRPMADI
-422 GAADVEFQVQ
+422 AAADVEFRVQ
-432 PTFNA
+432 PTFDA
-437 AFDIKCNI
+437 AFQIKCNI
-445 TKAEDFAFASAIRTS
+445 TKPEDFAFASAIRTN
-460 VIPHKGNATPSLN
+460 VVPHKGNATPTLN
-473 GVFQTDVPN
+473 GVFQMGTGPNVQGEEAMGLYIDVAGKPVMKNDAPASVIYEAQPN
-482 GNNNML
+482 GT
-488 GLQINNNGEVTMK
+488 GLYVIYSKGGQKIGTA
-501 PGFPAKVVFETR
+501 PASC
-513 GPDAAGNPQ
+513 N
-522 KGEYVV
+522 
-528 YDSNGVRLG
+528 
-537 AAPEDCQGQNIFEY
+537 GQNIFSHA
-551 TVWVADNQNRHNNEP
+551 TWLNGNQP
-566 PYPGYEVSF
+566 VTKPDGYPGYEVSF
-575 TGTVVNGSSFNIEL
+575 TGTVENGSKFEIQINT
-589 NNDGLNDNS
+589 NAQNDNS

-604 NLKQHELVYSSDNVK
+604 GLKKEELVYSSDKVK
-619 VSFTEDYADLTAAV
+619 VSFTEDYADMTSAV

-640 TTDLNASKAKCEQ
+640 STDLKASQAKCEQ
-653 SQNLFYS
+653 SQNLYYS

>member
-67 MYRDQGNVGFYDAF
+67 MFRDQGNVGFYDAF
-81 STGLST
+81 ATGLST
-87 VDHMLSNKDTAINTK
+87 VDHMLSNKDTSITSK
-102 LDSLFSSMESAVQN
+102 LDSLFASMEAAVQN
-116 TTSVANRRELLS
+116 TGSVANRRELLA
-128 QFQTLVDRYH
+128 QFQTLVDRYN

-164 LVKGLWEV
+164 LVKGLYEV
-172 NKQVSKLGS
+172 NKQVAKLGS
-181 VGLQSDIGMQLV
+181 AGLQSDIGMQLV

-198 LVDQI
+198 LVDAI

-210 VTTESDGSFSLYLG
+210 VTTEDDGSFSLYLG

-231 GDTYGTL
+231 HDTYGTL
-238 QVSQHPADPT
+238 QVNQHPADPT
-248 RKEVGLIF
+248 RKEVGLYF
-256 NTPSNTKIEVSH
+256 NTPSKTKIEVSH

-277 YLAASDEMRQSMRE
+277 YLAASDQMRQSMRE

-301 AVNEQN
+301 AMNEQN
-307 RGGINMSG
+307 RGGLTMSG
-315 KAGQDLITIPSV
+315 TAGADLITIPKV
-327 PAWSSNDNFHMTL
+327 PAWSSNDRFAMTL
-340 SFDRGSGEQIHSCDY
+340 TFDRGAGDQIHAADY
-355 RVTWDNTQNPPL
+355 RITWDNTQQPAV
-367 PQVWM
+367 PQLWM
-372 KNEDGT
+372 TDASGV
-378 ETQVPQ
+378 ETQVPLDPADITADAQ
-384 RDVVVGTVGGAGPNA
+384 
-399 GNMTISLN
+399 GNMVIKPK
-407 GHGVTMTFNNTQAVI
+407 GHGVTMSFNARQADI
-422 GAADVEFQVQ
+422 AAADVEFRVQ
-432 PTFNA
+432 PTFDA
-437 AFDIKCNI
+437 AFQIKCNI
-445 TKAEDFAFASAIRTS
+445 TKPEDFAFASAIRTN
-460 VIPHKGNATPSLN
+460 VVPHKGDATPTLN
-473 GVFQTDVPN
+473 GVFQMGT
-482 GNNNML
+482 
-488 GLQINNNGEVTMK
+488 GLAVAGEEAMGLYIDDKGKPAMK
-501 PGFPAKVVFETR
+501 DTAPAKVVFEEQR
-513 GPDAAGNPQ
+513 NGPGLYVIYSKEGKKIGTAPASCNGQSIFRHATWLDGN
-522 KGEYVV
+522 
-528 YDSNGVRLG
+528 
-537 AAPEDCQGQNIFEY
+537 GQQV
-551 TVWVADNQNRHNNEP
+551 TKPDG
-566 PYPGYEVSF
+566 YPGYEVSF
-575 TGTVVNGSSFNIEL
+575 TGTVENGSSFEIKL
-589 NNDGLNDNS
+589 NTNAQNDNS

-604 NLKQHELVYSSDNVK
+604 GLKKEELVYSSDKVR
-619 VSFTEDYADLTAAV
+619 VSFTEDYADMTSAV

-640 TTDLNASKAKCEQ
+640 STDLKASQAKCEQ
-653 SQNLFYS
+653 SQNLYYS

>member
-67 MYRDQGNVGFYDAF
+67 MFRDQGNVGFYDAF
-81 STGLST
+81 ATGLST
-87 VDHMLSNKDTAINTK
+87 VDNMLSNKDTSINSK
-102 LDSLFSSMESAVQN
+102 LDSLFASMEAAVQN
-116 TTSVANRRELLS
+116 TTSVATRRDLLA
-128 QFQTLVDRYH
+128 QFQTLVDRYN

-164 LVKGLWEV
+164 LVKGLFEV
-172 NKQVSKLGS
+172 NKQVAKLGS
-181 VGLQSDIGMQLV
+181 AGLQSDIGMQLV

-210 VTTESDGSFSLYLG
+210 VTTEDDGSFSLYLG

-231 GDTYGTL
+231 HDTYGTL
-238 QVSQHPADPT
+238 QVTKHPADPT
-248 RKEVGLIF
+248 RKEVGLYF
-256 NTPSNTKIEVSH
+256 NTPSKTKIEVSH
-268 AQWGGKLGG
+268 SQWGGKLGG
-277 YLAASDEMRQSMRE
+277 YLAASDQMRQSMRE

-301 AVNEQN
+301 AMNEQN
-307 RGGINMSG
+307 RGGLTLG
-315 KAGQDLITIPSV
+315 GTAGLDLITIPEV
-327 PAWSSNDNFHMTL
+327 PAWSSNDTFAMTL
-340 SFDRGSGEQIHSCDY
+340 SFDRGAGDQIHAADY
-355 RVTWDNTQNPPL
+355 RITWDNTANPPV

-372 KNEDGT
+372 TDASGV
-378 ETQVPQ
+378 ETQLDPN
-384 RDVVVGTVGGAGPNA
+384 VVQVSQDANN
-399 GNMTISLN
+399 NMVIKLA
-407 GHGVTMTFNNTQAVI
+407 GHGVTMRFNNTLQNI
-422 GAADVEFQVQ
+422 AASDVEFRVQ
-432 PTFNA
+432 PTFDA
-437 AFDIKCNI
+437 AFQIKCNI
-445 TKAEDFAFASAIRTS
+445 TKPEDFAFASAIRTN
-460 VIPHKGNATPSLN
+460 VVPHKGTAVPTLN
-473 GVFQTDVPN
+473 GVYQMGTGPN
-482 GNNNML
+482 VQGEEAM
-488 GLQINNNGEVTMK
+488 GLYIDQKGQPQMKNGA
-501 PGFPAKVVFETR
+501 PAKVVFQADPQ
-513 GPDAAGNPQ
+513 GGKGKYVIFDKDGNEI
-522 KGEYVV
+522 G
-528 YDSNGVRLG
+528 S
-537 AAPEDCQGQNIFEY
+537 APEDCNGQSIFSRA
-551 TVWVADNQNRHNNEP
+551 TWKTPKPDGF
-566 PYPGYEVSF
+566 PGYEVSF
-575 TGTVVNGSSFNIEL
+575 TGTVENGSTFEIEI
-589 NNDGLNDNS
+589 NKNGINDNS

-604 NLKQHELVYSSDNVK
+604 NLKKEELVYSSDKVK
-619 VSFTEDYADLTAAV
+619 VSFTEDYADMTSAV

-640 TTDLNASKAKCEQ
+640 STDLKASQAKCEQ
-653 SQNLFYS
+653 SQNLYYS

>member
-67 MYRDQGNVGFYDAF
+67 MFRDQGNVGFYDAF

-102 LDSLFSSMESAVQN
+102 LDSLFASMESAVQN

-307 RGGINMSG
+307 RGGITMGNT
-315 KAGQDLITIPSV
+315 AGQDLITIPEV
-327 PAWSSNDNFHMTL
+327 PAWSSNGQHHMTL
-340 SFDRGSGEQIHSCDY
+340 SFDRGAGEQIHNCDY
-355 RVTWDNTQNPPL
+355 RITWDSTTNPAT

-378 ETQVPQ
+378 ETQVDQAKVLVSP
-384 RDVVVGTVGGAGPNA
+384 PNGQA
-399 GNMTISLN
+399 GNMVIKLD
-407 GHGVTMTFNNTQAVI
+407 GHGVTMKFNDTLANI
-422 GAADVEFQVQ
+422 SAADTEFQVQ

-445 TKAEDFAFASAIRTS
+445 TKAEDFAFASAIRTNVVS
-460 VIPHKGNATPSLN
+460 HPGNATPKLE
-473 GVFQTDVPN
+473 GVYSMGTGQNVA
-482 GNNNML
+482 GEEKM
-488 GLQINNNGEVTMK
+488 GLYFDPTTKLPVMK
-501 PGFPAKVVFETR
+501 DDAPAKVVYEEQ
-513 GPDAAGNPQ
+513 AGGGGLYVIYDKNNRKIGTAPQ
-522 KGEYVV
+522 
-528 YDSNGVRLG
+528 
-537 AAPEDCQGQNIFEY
+537 DCNGQNIFSR
-551 TVWVADNQNRHNNEP
+551 TTWNPANRP
-566 PYPGYEVSF
+566 AGYPGYEVSF
-575 TGTVVNGSSFNIEL
+575 TGTVQNGSSFTIEI
-589 NNDGLNDNS
+589 NTNGLNDNS

-604 NLKQHELVYSSDNVK
+604 NLKQEELVYSSDNVK

>member
-67 MYRDQGNVGFYDAF
+67 MFRDQGNVGFYDAF
-81 STGLST
+81 ATGLST
-87 VDHMLSNKDTAINTK
+87 VDHMLSNKDTSINSK
-102 LDSLFSSMESAVQN
+102 LDALFSSMEAAVQN
-116 TTSVANRRELLS
+116 TGSVANRRELLT
-128 QFQTLVDRYH
+128 QFQTLVDRYN

-164 LVKGLWEV
+164 LVKGLFEV
-172 NKQVSKLGS
+172 NKQVAKLGS
-181 VGLQSDIGMQLV
+181 AGLQSDIGMQLV

-198 LVDQI
+198 LVDAI

-210 VTTESDGSFSLYLG
+210 VTTEDDGSFSLYLG

-231 GDTYGTL
+231 HDTYGTL
-238 QVSQHPADPT
+238 QVNQHPSDPT
-248 RKEVGLIF
+248 RKEVGLYF
-256 NTPSNTKIEVSH
+256 NTPSKTKIEISH
-268 AQWGGKLGG
+268 SQWGGKLGG
-277 YLAASDEMRQSMRE
+277 YLAASDQMRQAMRE

-301 AVNEQN
+301 AMNEQN
-307 RGGINMSG
+307 RGGLTMSG
-315 KAGQDLITIPSV
+315 VAGDDLITIPKV
-327 PAWSSNDNFHMTL
+327 PAWSSNNNFAMTL
-340 SFDRGSGEQIHSCDY
+340 TFDRGAGDQIHAADY
-355 RVTWDNTQNPPL
+355 RVTWDHTQQPAQ

-372 KNEDGT
+372 TDASGV
-378 ETQVPQ
+378 ETKLDPATY
-384 RDVVVGTVGGAGPNA
+384 TVGQDANN
-399 GNMTISLN
+399 NMTIKLN
-407 GHGVTMTFNNTQAVI
+407 GHGVTLNFAQSKDAI
-422 GAADVEFQVQ
+422 AAADVEFRVQ
-432 PTFNA
+432 PTFDA
-437 AFDIKCNI
+437 AFQIKCNI
-445 TKAEDFAFASAIRTS
+445 TKPEDFAFASAIRTN
-460 VIPHKGNATPSLN
+460 VITHVGNATPTLN
-473 GVFQTDVPN
+473 GVFQMGTGQAVQGEEAMGLYIDATGKPKFKDGAPTKVEFQAKN
-482 GNNNML
+482 G
-488 GLQINNNGEVTMK
+488 
-501 PGFPAKVVFETR
+501 A
-513 GPDAAGNPQ
+513 
-522 KGEYVV
+522 KGEYVIF
-528 YDSNGVRLG
+528 DSKGNELG
-537 AAPEDCQGQNIFEY
+537 RAPASCNGQNIFSHAK
-551 TVWVADNQNRHNNEP
+551 WNKQNTP
-566 PYPGYEVSF
+566 AGFPGYEVSF
-575 TGTVVNGSSFNIEL
+575 TGTVENGSKFEIEI
-589 NNDGLNDNS
+589 NTNAQNDNS

-604 NLKQHELVYSSDNVK
+604 GLKKEELVYSSDKVK
-619 VSFTEDYADLTAAV
+619 VSFTEDYADMTSSV

-640 TTDLNASKAKCEQ
+640 STDLKASQAKCEQ
-653 SQNLFYS
+653 SQNLYYS